1 MSSFL
6 VSPMNLEEGDLI
18 VAIVSANNGIGDSIF
33 SSPNTAGELVQVAP
47 KQPPTAPTWN
57 ILTTK
62 TQIVVDYPTLDTSLT
77 GGSSILSL
85 NLKWDKG

>member
-47 KQPPTAPTWN
+47 KQPPTAPT
-57 ILTTK
+57 
-62 TQIVVDYPTLDTSLT
+62 
-77 GGSSILSL
+77 
-85 NLKWDKG
+85 